1 MRETSSFRSVVF
13 GKTQSHVSVMS
24 GSVDIGGEGLWGE
37 LGDSVE
43 LLKECLSV
51 QLQPLDLHIS

>member
-1 MRETSSFRSVVF
+1 M
-13 GKTQSHVSVMS
+13 SVMS